1 MAATKRKVVA
11 DMEQGM
17 PGVRAMGD
25 GSGGPTDRVATL
37 CAALAAAR
45 GDRAANGGSKTRPV
59 VRNRDSG
66 SDRTPCEIASLELA
80 RPLQFPFVK
89 AEINRPPERR
99 RRQMRV
105 PNAKPMPITLRER
118 VLREVVTLEGMASG
132 PAGRL

>member
-17 PGVRAMGD
+17 PGVRAMGE
-25 GSGGPTDRVATL
+25 GCGRPTERVATV

-45 GDRAANGGSKTRPV
+45 GDRAATEGSKTRPV

-66 SDRTPCEIASLELA
+66 SGWAPCEIASLELA
-80 RPLQFPFVK
+80 RPLQIPFVK
-89 AEINRPPERR
+89 ADINRRPDRR
-99 RRQMRV
+99 RRPRRV
-105 PNAKPMPITLRER
+105 PNAKPMPLTLRER